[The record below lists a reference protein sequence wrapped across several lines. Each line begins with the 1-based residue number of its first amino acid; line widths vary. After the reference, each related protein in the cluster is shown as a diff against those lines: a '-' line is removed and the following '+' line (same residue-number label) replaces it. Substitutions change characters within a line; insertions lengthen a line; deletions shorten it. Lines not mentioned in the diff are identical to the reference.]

1 QTLRN
6 TITLRN
12 STAVAHHPHPSAV
25 LTTASNPY
33 VVQPPRHTPSRHHRL
48 YYFLVFERD
57 SKFCFVKMFD
67 RSCCLTPLQRI
78 RDQQQSI
85 DPNQRAIKKTASQPL
100 ESFSLLGS
108 SPLSS
113 VEDQLSDLMIQTD
126 HQAGPSSIAC
136 TCSQSWKMRIITQI
150 HLQVLKIVHF
160 GPQ

>member
-1 QTLRN
+1 RN

-33 VVQPPRHTPSRHHRL
+33 VVQPPRHTPCRYHRL

-85 DPNQRAIKKTASQPL
+85 DPNQRAIKKQL
-100 ESFSLLGS
+100 LSLLNRF
-108 SPLSS
+108 
-113 VEDQLSDLMIQTD
+113 
-126 HQAGPSSIAC
+126 PSLGLLLFPRS
-136 TCSQSWKMRIITQI
+136 
-150 HLQVLKIVHF
+150 KINC
-160 GPQ
+160 PI